1 MKSGC
6 DPKRVSLDR
15 RACVLALKEGHLG
28 QAFPDRTEN
37 GLETAGDLEFP
48 EDAAQMSFHCF
59 LTDEEVLGD
68 FFIGAACGEE
78 MEDLPLPG
86 S

>member
-28 QAFPDRTEN
+28 QAFPDPTEN

-48 EDAAQMSFHCF
+48 EDAVQMTLDCF
-59 LTDEEVLGD
+59 LSDEEALGD
-68 FFIGAACGEE
+68 FFIDTAFSEVTQGLLLAE
-78 MEDLPLPG
+78 